1 MLKDIKA
8 VIFDLDGTLVD
19 SMWIWKQI
27 DIDYLEKHGHNL
39 PEDLQKD
46 IEGMSF
52 TETASYFKNRFNIK
66 GSIED
71 IKAEWN
77 AMALDLYTNKIQ
89 LKPHVWELL
98 EKFKAMGLPMGIGT
112 SNSPELAGAVVKA
125 QGIEGFIEVVRTSCQ
140 VKKGKPAPDIFLKV
154 AEDLN
159 VAPEDCLVFEDTHA
173 GVLAGKRAGM
183 KVIAIYDDLSAP
195 FRSEIEADADQYL
208 ESYSSLLDQL
218 S

>member
-1 MLKDIKA
+1 MFKDIKA

-19 SMWIWKQI
+19 SMWIWKQV
-27 DIDYLEKHGHNL
+27 DIDYLEKHGYEL
-39 PEDLQKD
+39 PDDLQKA

-52 TETASYFKNRFNIK
+52 TETAEYFKRRFNITDD
-66 GSIED
+66 IDD

-77 AMALDLYTNKIQ
+77 AMALDLYTNRIE
-89 LKPHVWELL
+89 LKPFVWEML
-98 EKFKAMGLPMGIGT
+98 EKFKALGLQMGIGT

-125 QGIEGFIEVVRTSCQ
+125 RGIDNFIKIIRTSCQ
-140 VKKGKPAPDIFLKV
+140 VSKGKPSPDIFLKV

-159 VAPEDCLVFEDTHA
+159 VDPKDCIVFEDTHA
-173 GVLAGKRAGM
+173 GVMAGKNAGM
-183 KVIAIYDDLSAP
+183 KVVAIYDDLSAE
-195 FRSEIEADADQYL
+195 FRPEIEADADMYL

>member
-19 SMWIWKQI
+19 SMWIWKQV
-27 DIDYLEKHGHNL
+27 DIDYLEKHGHPL

-52 TETASYFKNRFNIK
+52 TETANYFKNRFNIK
-66 GSIED
+66 DSVED

-89 LKPHVWELL
+89 LKPYVWEML

-125 QGIEGFIEVVRTSCQ
+125 RGIDGFIEVVRTSCQ
-140 VKKGKPAPDIFLKV
+140 VEKGKPAPDIFLKV

-159 VAPEDCLVFEDTHA
+159 VAPEHCLVFEDTHA

-183 KVIAIYDDLSAP
+183 KVIAIYDDLSAE

-208 ESYSSLLDQL
+208 ESYLTLLDQL